1 MGAGDNIKKLTAEQK
16 RFNALT
22 EEGKSSYREFQG
34 IFESISG
41 ELGKQ
46 VTSTKKAKKEYDA
59 LLGISRNLFNSQED
73 INKLSDKQLDTQ
85 LSLAK
90 SSLAEIKRITEKIA
104 LQKKGGAALTAEEE
118 ALMAAKGTN
127 FKLEN
132 ELVGKITEEVRLR
145 KISNEQ
151 MGVAGG
157 LLSALNALAG
167 PFAKALKL
175 DKVEA
180 DMKKVADRVAKGNEE
195 FGKMKV
201 LAAGVGSA
209 VKNAFSTLTD
219 PATILTAIGAQ
230 FIKIGKAQRDF
241 RKVTGQNADTFRNIG
256 SSLTS
261 TTQLIGAATAL
272 SKELSVNAS
281 VVFDTETITEVAE
294 LTEFMGMGAHEAA
307 QLAKFAKLSGQEL
320 STVTSGIESSFK
332 SFVATNR
339 VGLNFSDVMND
350 VGSVSAEVS
359 LSLGSNPAKITAA
372 AMEARKLGL
381 SLQQVDDIAG
391 SLLDF
396 ESSIAAE
403 MEAELITGKQ
413 LNLDRA
419 RQLALANDLEGV
431 AKEIGKNQGILKAFS
446 SGNRLAQE
454 ATAKAMGMSRQD
466 MAKMIYSQKIA
477 GGLSAKQAADA
488 ADISLEEAKRLSA
501 QESIALALEKIAQ
514 AAANVLNIFM
524 PILSNSF
531 ILGTVLTA
539 AAVVVA
545 GKLAMGL
552 KSSYKDLKGMV
563 TASLSFL
570 KNTKLSEA
578 LIGKFYKGGQFMKG
592 GGQAAAGGQRKG
604 GLMGGLI
611 DKVSGGAATAAGKA
625 GDVVGKTSGQAKN
638 LKPGMGKLIKGFF
651 GGLGQGLKIFAK
663 AMATN
668 TPLGPVGL
676 VGPLALAM
684 LTASLIPL
692 GFALNLA
699 APAFKA
705 FGTIITAVFGGVATV
720 ITSVADGLVKIMNA
734 ITMDNIKP
742 LLLLGP
748 AFLGIGLGLG
758 AMAMAG
764 LGALPILGAIGA
776 LALVAAPLLGLASLF
791 GGGGDESDDSNS
803 EILKKLDDII
813 TLIAAGGDVLLDG
826 NKVGK
831 SLAIAANGM
840 GR

>member
-59 LLGISRNLFNSQED
+59 LLGISRNLFNSQEE

-132 ELVGKITEEVRLR
+132 ELVGKITEEVKLR

-592 GGQAAAGGQRKG
+592 GGQAAA
-604 GLMGGLI
+604 
-611 DKVSGGAATAAGKA
+611 
-625 GDVVGKTSGQAKN
+625 
-638 LKPGMGKLIKGFF
+638 
-651 GGLGQGLKIFAK
+651 
-663 AMATN
+663 
-668 TPLGPVGL
+668 
-676 VGPLALAM
+676 LAM